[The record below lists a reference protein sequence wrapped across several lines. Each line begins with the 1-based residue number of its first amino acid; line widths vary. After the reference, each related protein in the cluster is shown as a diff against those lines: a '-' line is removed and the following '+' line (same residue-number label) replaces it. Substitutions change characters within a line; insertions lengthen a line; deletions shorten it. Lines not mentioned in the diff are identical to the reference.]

1 MWSGAPSFAQQRVGE
16 RKNTMAVELECK
28 VRVESH
34 EVIRERLRGAGATYV
49 GRVCETNRLFDDRDG
64 SLLAA
69 DSGLRVRSIRV
80 LDGQGPSASL
90 TYKGPRQ
97 AGDLKRREETES
109 AVSDAEAVA
118 AILGELGFGE
128 RVLFEK
134 RRESWRLAACQVE
147 LDELPALGLFVEVE
161 GPTAAVVKAAIAQL
175 GLADEP
181 LIVESYIGLLFAR
194 SDESGSGDQAFRF
207 E

>member
-1 MWSGAPSFAQQRVGE
+1 
-16 RKNTMAVELECK
+16 MAEELECK

-34 EVIRERLRGAGATYV
+34 DAIRERLRDAGATYV

-69 DSGLRVRSIRV
+69 DCGVRVRSVRV
-80 LDGQGPSASL
+80 LEGQGPSASL

-97 AGDLKRREETES
+97 AGDLKRREELES
-109 AVSDAEAVA
+109 AVSDPEAVA
-118 AILGELGFGE
+118 AILSQLGFHE

-134 RRESWRLAACQVE
+134 RRESWRLDACQVE
-147 LDELPALGLFVEVE
+147 LDALPTLDLFVEVE
-161 GPTAAVVKAAIAQL
+161 GPTAAAVRTALARI

-181 LIVESYIGLLFAR
+181 GIVESYIALLLDGGR
-194 SDESGSGDQAFRF
+194 DETGPGGRMFRF
-207 E
+207 QRSAGHAG